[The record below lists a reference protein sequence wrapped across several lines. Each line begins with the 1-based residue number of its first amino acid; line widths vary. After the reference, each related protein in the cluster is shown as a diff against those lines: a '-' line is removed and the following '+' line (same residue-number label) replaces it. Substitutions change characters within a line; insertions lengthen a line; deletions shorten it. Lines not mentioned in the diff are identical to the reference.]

1 MTRTAETARGLAFYA
16 LFYGGMA
23 LGGLA
28 FGVPALLGEGAARAV
43 AKLWFRAMF
52 AVLRVVGGVRVAIRG
67 PAPTG
72 RVIVA
77 AKHQSMLDVF
87 ALFAALPEARFAMK
101 RELTRAPVFGFFALR
116 VGAVPVD
123 RGGGSAALRAMVEA
137 LADKPGQLV
146 IYPQGTRVAPGA
158 RAPYK
163 IGVHALYEATGLPVV
178 PAATNSGLFWPRGV
192 AIRPGLAVVE
202 FLDPIPPGLDRDTFM
217 ARLEDVIEA
226 GSARLAS

>member
-1 MTRTAETARGLAFYA
+1 VRTE
-16 LFYGGMA
+16 
-23 LGGLA
+23 
-28 FGVPALLGEGAARAV
+28 
-43 AKLWFRAMF
+43 
-52 AVLRVVGGVRVAIRG
+52 IRG
-67 PAPTG
+67 PLPTG

-87 ALFAALPEARFAMK
+87 MLFEALPEARFAMK

-123 RGGGSAALRAMVEA
+123 RGGGSPALRAMVEA

-158 RAPYK
+158 AAPYK
-163 IGVHALYEATGLPVV
+163 IGVHALAEASGLTVI

-202 FLDPIPPGLDRDTFM
+202 FLAPVPPGLDRAAFM
-217 ARLEDVIEA
+217 ARLEAEIEA
-226 GSARLAS
+226 GAARFAP